1 MEDDWTEYYENI
13 SKIENY
19 YDEFDSQKHRNGF
32 VLRKFEFWK
41 KYFKKLKKDD
51 PKYWKF
57 FYKTKLDSDI
67 YAFDQLSDK
76 EKNYFKLT
84 IKY

>member
-41 KYFKKLKKDD
+41 NI
-51 PKYWKF
+51 
-57 FYKTKLDSDI
+57 SR
-67 YAFDQLSDK
+67 S
-76 EKNYFKLT
+76 
-84 IKY
+84 

>member
-1 MEDDWTEYYENI
+1 MMNSI
-13 SKIENY
+13 
-19 YDEFDSQKHRNGF
+19 QKHRNGF

-76 EKNYFKLT
+76 EKKLFQ
-84 IKY
+84 INNKILIFI

>member
-32 VLRKFEFWK
+32 VLRK
-41 KYFKKLKKDD
+41 
-51 PKYWKF
+51 
-57 FYKTKLDSDI
+57 DI
-67 YAFDQLSDK
+67 DVFRDK
-76 EKNYFKLT
+76 IL
-84 IKY
+84 